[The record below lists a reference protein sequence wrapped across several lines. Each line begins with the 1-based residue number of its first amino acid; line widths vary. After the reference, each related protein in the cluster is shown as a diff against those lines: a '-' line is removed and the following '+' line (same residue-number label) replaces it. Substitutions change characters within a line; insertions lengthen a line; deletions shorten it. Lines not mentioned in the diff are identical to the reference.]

1 MPPDL
6 RSLSSKTVIVTG
18 GANGIGAQAIRTF
31 HENGAN
37 IVIADLPATRSA
49 AEDLISSLSDSSRA
63 LYVPTD
69 ISNWDNMKLLYQQSI
84 DRFGGVDIVIANAG
98 AMESKEFYD
107 FERDENGE
115 LKEPVEA
122 HRIVDI
128 NLKGAMNTLKLAMYH
143 MRSNGK
149 SKDGSRG
156 SIVLIASTSGYFGGT
171 SIVSY
176 IASKHGIIGL
186 LRSSQRVANHL
197 GVRVNAVAPFFT
209 PTHITGSYS
218 QKWMERG
225 LPANSVEDVAL
236 AIVRTSIDSEM
247 KGHCC
252 LVAGKK
258 TREIEDARARLV
270 PQWIG
275 ADMAQLM
282 TEGGRLFDE
291 LGGYPLPKPRI

>member
-128 NLKGAMNTLKLAMYH
+128 NLKGAMN
-143 MRSNGK
+143 N
-149 SKDGSRG
+149 GSRG